1 MRRSGAPSQLS
12 VSLSTKRKSLAD
24 DTNDDDHD
32 ENEKPKASA
41 APSRFSAPFTKTD
54 MNASKK
60 SKNKIETYDASKF
73 RSEFRKPLV
82 NSTNNNEKTNK
93 SATASSK
100 TDTSAASKH
109 EEFIKSL
116 TVAKPF
122 KIPIPNYQPSA
133 NCRSLG
139 IKRDGT
145 RQPLHDPEEENA
157 LLLYSPPILSQ
168 EEMLKADKNKLPVHV
183 VVDPM
188 LSKVL
193 RPHQREGVKFMYDC
207 VTGVQIPDNYGCIMA
222 DEMGLGKTLQCVTLV
237 WTLLKQGPE
246 CKPLIEKAIIVTPS
260 SLVKNWYNEL
270 NKWLHGKVNSLAM
283 DGGSKEE
290 IDNKLKLFMFQQGR
304 RVMNPVLIISY
315 ETFRSHADI
324 LNKSEIGIVICD
336 EGHRLKN
343 AENQTY
349 TALNALKA
357 KRRVLLS
364 GTPIQN
370 DLLEYF
376 SLVHFVNGGI
386 LGTAAEFRKR
396 FEIPI
401 IRGRDS
407 TATDADQKLGN
418 EKLLEL
424 ASVVNKCI
432 IRRTQALLTK
442 YLPVKIEQVVC
453 CRLTP
458 LQTDLYKLLCK
469 SCKIEELSEETKNT
483 KLGNTTLSMITQM
496 KKLCN
501 HPELIYDKC
510 VSKEAGFENALKSFP
525 SNFNIKQVQCE
536 FSGKMAVLDA
546 LLASIKH
553 QTTDRVVLI
562 SNYTQTMDMFTR
574 LCELRRYNHVRLD
587 GSMSI
592 KKRGKIVE
600 QFNDPSSSDFIFM
613 LSSKAGG
620 CGLNLIGANRLVM
633 FDPDWNPANDD
644 QAMARVWRDGQKKQ
658 CFIYRLL
665 STGTLEEKIFQ
676 RQAHKKALSSCVVD
690 NEEDVERHFSI
701 NELRD
706 LFTLN
711 ENTKSDTHEKF
722 KCKRCVNNIQVKPP
736 PEESDCT
743 CDLSQWNHCAD
754 KKILVDPI
762 LKSIWNDTI
771 SFVYFHHSHVQQ
783 RVTV

>member
-1 MRRSGAPSQLS
+1 
-12 VSLSTKRKSLAD
+12 
-24 DTNDDDHD
+24 
-32 ENEKPKASA
+32 
-41 APSRFSAPFTKTD
+41 
-54 MNASKK
+54 
-60 SKNKIETYDASKF
+60 
-73 RSEFRKPLV
+73 
-82 NSTNNNEKTNK
+82 
-93 SATASSK
+93 
-100 TDTSAASKH
+100 
-109 EEFIKSL
+109 
-116 TVAKPF
+116 
-122 KIPIPNYQPSA
+122 
-133 NCRSLG
+133 
-139 IKRDGT
+139 
-145 RQPLHDPEEENA
+145 
-157 LLLYSPPILSQ
+157 
-168 EEMLKADKNKLPVHV
+168 
-183 VVDPM
+183 
-188 LSKVL
+188 
-193 RPHQREGVKFMYDC
+193 
-207 VTGVQIPDNYGCIMA
+207 
-222 DEMGLGKTLQCVTLV
+222 MGLGKTLQCITLV
-237 WTLLKQGPE
+237 WTLLKQGPD

-270 NKWLHGKVNSLAM
+270 NKWLNGKINPLAM
-283 DGGSKEE
+283 DGGSKDE
-290 IDNKLKLFMFQQGR
+290 IDKKLKLFMFQQGR
-304 RVMNPVLIISY
+304 RIMNPVLIISY
-315 ETFRSHADI
+315 ETFRAHAEV

-357 KRRVLLS
+357 KRRILLS

-401 IRGRDS
+401 IKGRDS
-407 TATDADQKLGN
+407 MATDADQKAGN

-453 CRLTP
+453 CKLTP
-458 LQTDLYKLLCK
+458 LQIDLYKLFCK
-469 SCKIEELSEETKNT
+469 TSKIDELDEDNKNS
-483 KLGNTTLSMITQM
+483 KLGNTTLSVITQM

-501 HPELIYDKC
+501 HPELVYDKC
-510 VSKEAGFENALKSFP
+510 VNKDPGFETALKCFP
-525 SNFNIKQVQCE
+525 PNFNIKQVQVE

-553 QTTDRVVLI
+553 STTDRVVLV
-562 SNYTQTMDMFTR
+562 SNYTQTLDWFTK
-574 LCELRRYNHVRLD
+574 LCELRRYAHVRLD
-587 GSMSI
+587 GSMTI

-600 QFNDPSSSDFIFM
+600 QFNDPGSNDFIFM

-706 LFTLN
+706 LFNLN
-711 ENTKSDTHEKF
+711 ETTKSDTHEKF
-722 KCKRCVNNIQVKPP
+722 KCKRCVNNIQVKTP
-736 PEESDCT
+736 PEGTDCT

-762 LKSIWNDTI
+762 LKSIWTDTI

-783 RVTV
+783 RATV